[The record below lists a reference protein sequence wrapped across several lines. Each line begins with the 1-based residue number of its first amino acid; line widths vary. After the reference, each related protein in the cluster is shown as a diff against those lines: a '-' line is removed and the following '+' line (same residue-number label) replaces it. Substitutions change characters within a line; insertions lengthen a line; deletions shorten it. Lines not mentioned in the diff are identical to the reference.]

1 MPIESAPV
9 QVRFFTI
16 DSISLWIV
24 ERKDAKL
31 ALSTAK
37 NSRRWTKALVGPLL
51 VLSACNGGSAAV
63 KKGAS
68 ATPTRVAFN
77 PANFVDPTTST
88 NKFHPLRPGVKW
100 VRGGTTEVGSR
111 KVPHQV
117 ISTMTDVVRE
127 IDGVP
132 VVAMLDQSTDSGE
145 TAQVGYDW
153 FALDKDGNVWLFGGY
168 TEDYEGGV
176 YTNSADSWLGAA
188 SGGRPGILV
197 PGHVELTTPRWSLGS
212 TDASKPGSVAEPAET
227 GVTRCVAFGC
237 FENVLVI
244 REGEFK
250 EIDNELKYYAPG
262 VGIVDNVPHGAS
274 LHQDTFQ
281 LLNVI
286 ELSPAGLAESSQ
298 IVLDLEDH
306 ARQTTPDVYRSV
318 PRARRLP

>member
-1 MPIESAPV
+1 MPISA
-9 QVRFFTI
+9 
-16 DSISLWIV
+16 S
-24 ERKDAKL
+24 
-31 ALSTAK
+31 
-37 NSRRWTKALVGPLL
+37 NNRRRLTSALVGSVL
-51 VLSACNGGSAAV
+51 VLAACNGSSATAR
-63 KKGAS
+63 KGA
-68 ATPTRVAFN
+68 ATTPTTVAFS

-117 ISTMTDVVRE
+117 ISTMTDVVRQV
-127 IDGVP
+127 DGVP

-153 FALDKDGNVWLFGGY
+153 FALDKDGNVWIFGGY

-176 YTNSADSWLGAA
+176 FTNSTDSWLGAA

-197 PGHVELTTPRWSLGS
+197 PGHVELTTPRWFVGS
-212 TDASKPGSVAEPAET
+212 TDASRPGSAAEPAAM
-227 GVTRCVAFGC
+227 GGSRCVKFGC
-237 FENVLVI
+237 FDNVLVV
-244 REGEFK
+244 REGEAN

-281 LLNVI
+281 LLNVV
-286 ELSPAGLAESSQ
+286 ELSPAGLAEASQ
-298 IVLDLEDH
+298 VVLDLEDH
-306 ARQTTPDVYRSV
+306 ARRTTPGVYRSAL
-318 PRARRLP
+318 PAKRLP